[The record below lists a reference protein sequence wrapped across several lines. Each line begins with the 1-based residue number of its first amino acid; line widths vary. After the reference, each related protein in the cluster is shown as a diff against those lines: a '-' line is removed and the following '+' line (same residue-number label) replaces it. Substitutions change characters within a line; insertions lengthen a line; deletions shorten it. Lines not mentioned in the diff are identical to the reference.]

1 MITRNQ
7 LTTTTP
13 STLIL
18 GIASTGG
25 RTAITA
31 ALRLR
36 NGTVESDVIETI
48 GDDIWQTVDE
58 AMTEL
63 RIIYQPHLMILTT
76 CDEFYEFLQRP
87 IHVEQPDIKK
97 VWVGRDVFT
106 VRTGG
111 NAHQWSLLR
120 HLFRY
125 VWRCERVAA
134 LVKAEELLR

>member
-18 GIASTGG
+18 GIATRGSQ
-25 RTAITA
+25 TAITG

-36 NGTVESDVIETI
+36 NGNMESDVITMVG
-48 GDDIWQTVDE
+48 GDVWQAIDE
-58 AMTEL
+58 AMNEL
-63 RIIYQPHLMILTT
+63 RIIYQPHLMLLTT
-76 CDEFYEFLQRP
+76 CDEFCEFLQRP
-87 IHVEQPDIKK
+87 IRVEQPDVKK

-111 NAHQWSLLR
+111 NVHKWSILR

-125 VWRCERVAA
+125 VWRCERVAV
-134 LVKAEELLR
+134 LSKAEGLLK

>member
-13 STLIL
+13 NTLIL
-18 GIASTGG
+18 GIASNGAQ
-25 RTAITA
+25 TAITG

-36 NGTVESDVIETI
+36 NGGMEGDVITMV
-48 GDDIWQTVDE
+48 GNDVWQTIDE
-58 AMTEL
+58 AMNEL
-63 RIIYQPHLMILTT
+63 RIVCHRHLMILTT
-76 CDEFYEFLQRP
+76 CEEIYTFLQRP
-87 IHVEQPDIKK
+87 IHVEQPDAKK

-111 NAHQWSLLR
+111 NVHQWSILR

-134 LVKAEELLR
+134 LSKAEGLLK